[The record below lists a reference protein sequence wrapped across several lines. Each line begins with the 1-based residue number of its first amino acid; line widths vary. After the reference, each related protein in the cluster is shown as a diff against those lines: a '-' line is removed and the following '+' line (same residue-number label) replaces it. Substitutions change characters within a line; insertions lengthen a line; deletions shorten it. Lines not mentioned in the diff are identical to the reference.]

1 MKTRLISLTATVVT
15 AGAAIALAATS
26 AFASAPHA
34 KLSWSV
40 SPGGSIKGVLNSGTT
55 TILKDT
61 TSGNSV
67 TCKVSTAVGSLKS
80 GSGLSGSG
88 IGKITSISWGTSTT
102 KCTGP
107 FSSAWTATGT
117 ATSTDPW
124 MLNATGYASS
134 VDGGQTSGTITEHD
148 ATGDIGVGATLHGTV
163 LGAACTAVVGGTTS
177 APASASVLYDNTSG
191 LLAATGT
198 SGLKVLSSNCP
209 GLTKG
214 DSVTFFTS
222 PTSKA
227 GTAVS
232 HGYAISPKQKIVG

>member
-1 MKTRLISLTATVVT
+1 MRRKITKIAFSTA
-15 AGAAIALAATS
+15 AAAAAIVIT
-26 AFASAPHA
+26 ASAA
-34 KLSWSV
+34 VAITWSV
-40 SPGGSIKGVLNSGTT
+40 SPGGSIKGTLNSGTT
-55 TILKDT
+55 TILKDN

-67 TCKVSTAVGSLKS
+67 TCKVSTALGSLKS
-80 GSGLSGSG
+80 GKGLSGTG
-88 IGKITSISWGTSTT
+88 IGKITSVTFGTSTS

-107 FSSAWTATGT
+107 FSSTWTATGT

-124 MLNATGYASS
+124 LLNATGYASS

-148 ATGDIGVGATLHGTV
+148 ATGDTGVGGTLHGTV
-163 LGAACTAVVGGTTS
+163 LGAACTAKVGGTTS
-177 APASASVLYDNTSG
+177 SPAYAKGLYDNGSG
-191 LLAATGT
+191 LLAITST

-209 GLTKG
+209 GLTTG

-232 HGYAISPKQKIVG
+232 HGYALSPKQKIVG